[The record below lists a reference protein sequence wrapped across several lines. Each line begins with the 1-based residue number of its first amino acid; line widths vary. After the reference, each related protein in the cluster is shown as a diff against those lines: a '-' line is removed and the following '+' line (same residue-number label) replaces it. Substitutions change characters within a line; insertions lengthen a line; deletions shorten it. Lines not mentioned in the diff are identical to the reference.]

1 MTSTASSRPAA
12 ALRLALAMAALS
24 LGLVACAGK
33 PAADTVVEDSAS
45 AAPEAR
51 PIGGDRDAHGCLPA
65 AGYAWCERE
74 KRCVRPWELAK
85 DAGFENTA
93 EGFARHCDAA
103 PAQPAG

>member
-1 MTSTASSRPAA
+1 MTSNSSFRIAPALI
-12 ALRLALAMAALS
+12 ALM
-24 LGLVACAGK
+24 LGLGACAGK
-33 PAADTVVEDSAS
+33 PAVDNSSDVP
-45 AAPEAR
+45 APSPR

-85 DAGFENTA
+85 DAGFDNTA

-103 PAQPAG
+103 AAQPAG

>member
-1 MTSTASSRPAA
+1 MTSNSSFRTA
-12 ALRLALAMAALS
+12 LALIALT
-24 LGLVACAGK
+24 LGLGACAGK
-33 PAADTVVEDSAS
+33 PPADTAADIP
-45 AAPEAR
+45 APTPAPSPR

-85 DAGFENTA
+85 DAGFDNTA

-103 PAQPAG
+103 PAQPTG

>member
-1 MTSTASSRPAA
+1 MTSNSSFRIAPALI
-12 ALRLALAMAALS
+12 ALM
-24 LGLVACAGK
+24 LGLGACADK
-33 PAADTVVEDSAS
+33 PAVDNAS
-45 AAPEAR
+45 DVPAPSPR

-85 DAGFENTA
+85 DAGFDNTA

-103 PAQPAG
+103 AAQPAG

>member
-1 MTSTASSRPAA
+1 MTSTALSRPAG
-12 ALRLALAMAALS
+12 LRLALAMAALS
-24 LGLVACAGK
+24 LGLAACAGT
-33 PAADTVVEDSAS
+33 PATDAAVEDS
-45 AAPEAR
+45 APEAR

-103 PAQPAG
+103 AAQPAG